1 MNAELDSGH
10 HRRAPQKVE
19 LAISDAIEQVTGVVL
34 TAGAAP

>member
-10 HRRAPQKVE
+10 HRAPQKVE